1 MSIGPEAAISNR
13 AGSVRRPGRSRWERL
28 AYNEN
33 FWAYLFLT
41 PTIIGLLVF
50 SVGPILAALYFSL
63 TKWNVVSAPIW
74 QGVANYQKLLRDAL
88 FWTALRNTF
97 RYMLGFIPLSMS
109 VSLVLAV
116 ALNQRVRLQSL
127 FRTLYFTPSVCSIVA
142 MAIVWR
148 LMFDR
153 DLGLL
158 NYLLGFVGVERVPW
172 LMTPRTA
179 MPAVI
184 IMSVWQGIG
193 FPTLLWLAG
202 LQGVPQSYY
211 DAAEV
216 DGAGRWA
223 IFRYVTWPFLTPT
236 GFFMLILACIN
247 SFQVFQQTFI
257 LTQGGPRRSTYT
269 LVYQIYDKA
278 FRNFEMG
285 YACALAYVLFAS
297 VLVFTFF
304 QFRLQRRWVRYEIA

>member
-1 MSIGPEAAISNR
+1 
-13 AGSVRRPGRSRWERL
+13 
-28 AYNEN
+28 
-33 FWAYLFLT
+33 
-41 PTIIGLLVF
+41 
-50 SVGPILAALYFSL
+50 
-63 TKWNVVSAPIW
+63 
-74 QGVANYQKLLRDAL
+74 
-88 FWTALRNTF
+88 
-97 RYMLGFIPLSMS
+97 
-109 VSLVLAV
+109 
-116 ALNQRVRLQSL
+116 
-127 FRTLYFTPSVCSIVA
+127 

-285 YACALAYVLFAS
+285 YACALAYVLFAF
-297 VLVFTFF
+297 VLVLTFF
-304 QFRLQRRWVRYEIA
+304 QFRLQGRWVNYEIA